1 MSTKRRVF
9 IQFLV
14 GLLAVFLL
22 SFGRPYSVPDNIQ
35 RLHGL
40 PLTWGVH
47 QIATIIGPV
56 DTWRVN
62 VSYLVIDLVFWIL
75 LVVISPVI
83 YERFTVV
90 SCEICL
96 DEPD

>member
-1 MSTKRRVF
+1 
-9 IQFLV
+9 
-14 GLLAVFLL
+14 
-22 SFGRPYSVPDNIQ
+22 VPDNIQ

-40 PLTWGVH
+40 PLKWGIH

-62 VSYLVIDLVFWIL
+62 ISYLVIDLIFWIL
-75 LVVISPVI
+75 LVIISPVI

-96 DEPD
+96 DESD